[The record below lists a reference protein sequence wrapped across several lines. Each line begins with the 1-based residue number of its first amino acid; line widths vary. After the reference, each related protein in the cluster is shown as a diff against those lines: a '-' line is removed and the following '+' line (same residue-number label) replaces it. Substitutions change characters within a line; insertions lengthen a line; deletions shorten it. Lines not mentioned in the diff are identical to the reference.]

1 MLGVRS
7 RSFSTIFSRARNV
20 IFPKEIEA
28 AENAAPVST
37 VERHGKGD
45 SCVTLNVGGKEFVTL
60 RSTVESNSVL
70 ALHVARAE
78 ANKEITKDG
87 AVFID
92 RDPQHFGFILAYLRN
107 RLEDLDAS
115 KLSAKTPY
123 VSMGSSLTTLHIP
136 KDNKTIGELYTEATF
151 YNIAPL
157 KANLC
162 SHSYLASLVGIVNK
176 NASNPFVSAAKWM
189 GRLRTALFAAG
200 GTMMVTLQDDL
211 DWALK
216 KVGLRDD
223 GNNDKDSEE
232 KTIVATQA

>member
-1 MLGVRS
+1 M
-7 RSFSTIFSRARNV
+7 
-20 IFPKEIEA
+20 FPKDEVAIT
-28 AENAAPVST
+28 AENAGPVST
-37 VERHGKGD
+37 IDRHGKGD
-45 SCVTLNVGGKEFVTL
+45 SCITLNVGGTEFVTL

-123 VSMGSSLTTLHIP
+123 VSIGSSLTTLHIP

-151 YNIAPL
+151 YDIAPL
-157 KANLC
+157 KAKLC
-162 SHSYLASLVGIVNK
+162 SVSYMASFVGIFNK
-176 NASNPFVSAAKWM
+176 NATNPFVTATALL
-189 GRLRTALFAAG
+189 GRLRTLLFAVG
-200 GTMMVTLQDDL
+200 GTMVVTLQDEL
-211 DWALK
+211 DWFMK
-216 KVGLRDD
+216 KLGLRNDD
-223 GNNDKDSEE
+223 EAKQSEE
-232 KTIVATQA
+232 KTIAAIEA